1 MRERALGLRAVVSA
15 AALLCVAAGLAAQ
28 TRPDFSGEW
37 VLSKERSRLQV
48 PQATSLD
55 RGLVR
60 IQHRDPQF
68 RFHRVF
74 VSGGQDDTLT
84 WQLKTD
90 GVEVA
95 GENGQMR
102 TFSRLFWEG
111 DTLVF
116 VTRFVSPR
124 GEATNTVRYRLK
136 DGGRTLEA
144 HEVFRGPRFSYDNL
158 WVLEKR

>member
-1 MRERALGLRAVVSA
+1 MRALVSL
-15 AALLCVAAGLAAQ
+15 AALLCVAGSLAAQ
-28 TRPDFSGEW
+28 ARPDFSGEW

-48 PQATSLD
+48 PEAASLE
-55 RGLVR
+55 RGLVQ
-60 IQHRDPQF
+60 IHHRDPQF
-68 RFHRVF
+68 RFHRVW
-74 VSGGQDDTLT
+74 VSGGQEDSLT

-95 GENGQMR
+95 GSLDQMR
-102 TFSRLFWEG
+102 TFQRLFWAG

-116 VTRFVSPR
+116 VTRFLTPR
-124 GEATNTVRYRLK
+124 GEATNTVRYRLT
-136 DGGRTLEA
+136 DEGRTLEA